1 MGGIPPYACERS
13 LFALSRA
20 SGRRNGSPTVFR
32 RPLLLGRPKTR
43 RTRLHSRAFLH
54 CVALQP
60 LQPQPACSQVRFRR
74 FFCPPVRFAMVRF
87 TALIAAPGPEM
98 PCHARPV
105 PPCSVLRPSAGFLY
119 APRPLRASWRRV
131 ARHPPRF
138 CSGMFRFAPRVLSSR
153 TQSTLRTSS
162 ACHSLPAS
170 CECSPRPC
178 CLWSLLVHSSP
189 PV

>member
-1 MGGIPPYACERS
+1 MRVSRSPLSMGGIPPYACERS

-131 ARHPPRF
+131 ARHPPLFCPGMSRF
-138 CSGMFRFAPRVLSSR
+138 RSAMVRFVPVCSASHLER
-153 TQSTLRTSS
+153 S
-162 ACHSLPAS
+162 AAAY
-170 CECSPRPC
+170 
-178 CLWSLLVHSSP
+178 
-189 PV
+189 